1 MNNQNSYINGQKYR
15 WLLPSFNNLLIEDI
29 MAKLGVSRLIAMFL
43 VSRGKLGLEAELF
56 LQSSADSVPPAS
68 LLKDCAKAVDRV
80 RQAIENKEKILIVGD
95 YDVDG
100 ITSTSMLMTC
110 VPLLGAD
117 INFYLPNR
125 VKDGYGLSV
134 KIVEK
139 AAAYNYKVIITVD
152 NGISAVLPAQR
163 AKELGIDLIITDHHR
178 PQAVL
183 PPAYAI
189 VDPHQADC
197 QYPYKYLAGVGV
209 TFKFL
214 CLLFESF
221 ERDLPTKVYELLLLG
236 TVADVVPLTG
246 ENRYWVKFGLN
257 HVNGR
262 DSIALNNLKLNSNCN
277 RPAITSSDIG
287 FFLAPQ
293 INALGRLDDARD
305 GVYFLIGS
313 DEERVAKIGQ
323 NLKNFN
329 EARKEIEK
337 SIFEEVEEKIKS
349 KEINLDNELI
359 IIAGSKNWPAGVIG
373 LVASRIV
380 AKYGRPT
387 ILLHITHDGVLKG
400 SCRSINAFNMFDALQ
415 ENANLLMQFGGH
427 SVAAGLA
434 LIQDNLQEFK
444 SRLETKARAVLTAD
458 DLVLKVTVDGF
469 ISTSYLDDSL
479 LVELAQLEPF
489 GHQNESPLFVL
500 ENLIFAKPPILM
512 KSQHVKC
519 FVKTEKEKIFSLVFF
534 NRPDIWDLL
543 QTNTNFDALVKISEN
558 FWQGE
563 KSLELIG
570 IDIHLK
576 KA

>member
-1 MNNQNSYINGQKYR
+1 MNNQNSYIIGQKYR

-29 MAKLGVSRLIAMFL
+29 MAKFGVSKLISMFL
-43 VSRGKLGLEAELF
+43 VSRGKSVADAEAF
-56 LQSSADSVPPAS
+56 LQSSPDNVPHAA

-80 RQAIENKEKILIVGD
+80 RQAIDNKEKILIVGD

-189 VDPHQADC
+189 VDPHQEDC

-221 ERDLPTKVYELLLLG
+221 KKDLPTKVYELLLLG

-257 HVNGR
+257 HVNCR
-262 DSIALNNLKLNSNCN
+262 DSIALNNLKINSNCN

-349 KEINLDNELI
+349 KEIDLEKELI

-387 ILLHITHDGVLKG
+387 ILLHITKDDILKG

-434 LIQDNLQEFK
+434 LIQDNLAEFK
-444 SRLETKARAVLTAD
+444 SRLEAKARAVLTAD

-469 ISTSYLDDSL
+469 ISPEYLDDSL
-479 LVELAQLEPF
+479 LDDLSLLEPF

-500 ENLIFAKPPILM
+500 ENLIFAKPPLLM

-519 FVKTEKEKIFSLVFF
+519 FVKTAQQKVFSLVFF
-534 NRPDIWDLL
+534 NRPDIWELL
-543 QTNTNFDALVKISEN
+543 QTNSNFDALVKISEN

>member
-1 MNNQNSYINGQKYR
+1 MNNQNSYIIGQKYR

-56 LQSSADSVPPAS
+56 LQSSADNVPPAS

-221 ERDLPTKVYELLLLG
+221 KRDLPTKVYELLLLG

-262 DSIALNNLKLNSNCN
+262 DSIALNNLKINSNCN

-337 SIFEEVEEKIKS
+337 SIFEEVEDKIKS
-349 KEINLDNELI
+349 KEIDLDNELI

-387 ILLHITHDGVLKG
+387 ILLHITKDGVLKG

-444 SRLETKARAVLTAD
+444 NRLETKARAVLIAD

>member
-1 MNNQNSYINGQKYR
+1 MNKQNSFIIGQKYR
-15 WLLPSFNNLLIEDI
+15 WLLPNFDNLFIEEV
-29 MAKLGVSRLIAMFL
+29 MAKLGVSKLIAMFL
-43 VSRGKLGLEAELF
+43 VSRGKSVVDAEAF
-56 LQSSADSVPPAS
+56 LQSSPDNVPHAA

-125 VKDGYGLSV
+125 LKDGYGLSV

-189 VDPHQADC
+189 VDPHQDDC

-214 CLLFESF
+214 CLLFESYQK
-221 ERDLPTKVYELLLLG
+221 DLPTKVYELLLLG

-262 DSIALNNLKLNSNCN
+262 DSLALNNLKINSNCN

-313 DEERVAKIGQ
+313 NEDRVAKIGQ

-349 KEINLDNELI
+349 KEIDLDKELI

-373 LVASRIV
+373 LVASRLV
-380 AKYGRPT
+380 SKYGRPT
-387 ILLHITHDGVLKG
+387 ILLHITQDGVLKG

-415 ENANLLMQFGGH
+415 ENAELLMQFGGH
-427 SVAAGLA
+427 SVAAGLS
-434 LIQDNLQEFK
+434 LNQENLSELK
-444 SRLETKARAVLTAD
+444 SRLESKARKILTDD

-469 ISTSYLDDSL
+469 ISPELLADSL
-479 LVELAQLEPF
+479 LEELSLLEPF

-500 ENLIFAKPPILM
+500 ENLIFAKPPLLM

-534 NRPDIWDLL
+534 NRPDIWELL
-543 QTNTNFDALVKISEN
+543 QTNANFDALVKISEN

>member
-1 MNNQNSYINGQKYR
+1 
-15 WLLPSFNNLLIEDI
+15 
-29 MAKLGVSRLIAMFL
+29 
-43 VSRGKLGLEAELF
+43 
-56 LQSSADSVPPAS
+56 
-68 LLKDCAKAVDRV
+68 
-80 RQAIENKEKILIVGD
+80 
-95 YDVDG
+95 
-100 ITSTSMLMTC
+100 
-110 VPLLGAD
+110 
-117 INFYLPNR
+117 
-125 VKDGYGLSV
+125 
-134 KIVEK
+134 
-139 AAAYNYKVIITVD
+139 
-152 NGISAVLPAQR
+152 
-163 AKELGIDLIITDHHR
+163 
-178 PQAVL
+178 
-183 PPAYAI
+183 
-189 VDPHQADC
+189 
-197 QYPYKYLAGVGV
+197 
-209 TFKFL
+209 
-214 CLLFESF
+214 
-221 ERDLPTKVYELLLLG
+221 
-236 TVADVVPLTG
+236 VPLTG

-262 DSIALNNLKLNSNCN
+262 DSIALNNLKINSNCN

-337 SIFEEVEEKIKS
+337 SIFEEVDEKIKS
-349 KEINLDNELI
+349 KEINLENELI

-387 ILLHITHDGVLKG
+387 ILLHITKDNVLKG

-434 LIQDNLQEFK
+434 LIQDNLSEFK
-444 SRLETKARAVLTAD
+444 SRLEAKAREVLTAD
-458 DLVLKVTVDGF
+458 DLVLKVTVDGV

-479 LVELAQLEPF
+479 LAELAQLEPF

-500 ENLIFAKPPILM
+500 ENIIFAKPPLLM

-576 KA
+576 KS

>member
-1 MNNQNSYINGQKYR
+1 MNKQNSFIIGQKYR
-15 WLLPSFNNLLIEDI
+15 WLLPNFDNLFIEEV
-29 MAKLGVSRLIAMFL
+29 MAKLGVSKLIAMFL
-43 VSRGKLGLEAELF
+43 VSRGKSVVDAEAF
-56 LQSSADSVPPAS
+56 LQSSPDNVPHAA

-125 VKDGYGLSV
+125 LKDGYGLSV

-163 AKELGIDLIITDHHR
+163 AKELGIDLVITDHHR

-189 VDPHQADC
+189 VDPHQEDC

-214 CLLFESF
+214 CLLFESYQK
-221 ERDLPTKVYELLLLG
+221 DLPTKVYELLLLG

-262 DSIALNNLKLNSNCN
+262 DSLALNNLKINSNCN

-349 KEINLDNELI
+349 KEIDLEKELI

-373 LVASRIV
+373 LVASRLV

-387 ILLHITHDGVLKG
+387 ILLHITQDGVLKG

-415 ENANLLMQFGGH
+415 ENAELLMQFGGH
-427 SVAAGLA
+427 SVAAGLS
-434 LIQDNLQEFK
+434 LNQENLSELK
-444 SRLETKARAVLTAD
+444 SRLESKARKILTDD

-469 ISTSYLDDSL
+469 ISPELLADSL
-479 LVELAQLEPF
+479 LEELSLLEPF

-500 ENLIFAKPPILM
+500 ENLIFAKPPLLM

-534 NRPDIWDLL
+534 NRPDIWELL
-543 QTNTNFDALVKISEN
+543 QTNANFDALVKISEN

>member
-1 MNNQNSYINGQKYR
+1 MNNQNSYIIGQKYR

-43 VSRGKLGLEAELF
+43 VARGKLGLEAESF
-56 LQSSADSVPPAS
+56 LKSSVDDVPPAA

-221 ERDLPTKVYELLLLG
+221 KRDLPTKVYELLLLG

-262 DSIALNNLKLNSNCN
+262 DSIALNNLKINSNCN

-349 KEINLDNELI
+349 KEINLENELI

-387 ILLHITHDGVLKG
+387 ILLHITKDGVLKG

-415 ENANLLMQFGGH
+415 ENAKLLMQFGGH

-434 LIQDNLQEFK
+434 LIQDNLAEFK
-444 SRLETKARAVLTAD
+444 SRLEAKARDLLTAD

-469 ISTSYLDDSL
+469 ISSAYLQDSL
-479 LVELAQLEPF
+479 LDELSILEPF

-519 FVKTEKEKIFSLVFF
+519 FVKTEQQKVFSLVFF
-534 NRPDIWDLL
+534 NRPDIWELL
-543 QTNTNFDALVKISEN
+543 QTNSNFDALVKISEN

-576 KA
+576 KT